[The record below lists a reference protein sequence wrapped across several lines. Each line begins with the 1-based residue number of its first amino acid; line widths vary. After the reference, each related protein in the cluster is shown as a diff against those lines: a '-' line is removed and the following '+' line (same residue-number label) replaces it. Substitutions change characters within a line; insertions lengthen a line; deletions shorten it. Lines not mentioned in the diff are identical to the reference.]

1 MTLLAFLSTSE
12 ARPLEDSTLTL
23 EAMTLAMPG
32 DATGG
37 FGAAVRGDRNG
48 YLRVD
53 SRSQATGDWIA
64 RGTIG
69 VDCFGGWDFF
79 DLNVGASLAG
89 AGDWRDRA
97 VYGQLGAGVEVGVGF
112 NVRRVH
118 LTAHRVQPFASSPV
132 MYGLDESAVRLAY
145 DVTDELTL
153 FGTSLRIKPDFEN
166 DVREQ
171 TYGLGASWTF

>member
-1 MTLLAFLSTSE
+1 MLLLAWMTTSE
-12 ARPLEDSTLTL
+12 ARPLDDASYSL

-48 YLRVD
+48 FLRVD
-53 SRSQATGDWIA
+53 SRSQATGDWLA

-89 AGDWRDRA
+89 AGDWRERA

-118 LTAHRVQPFASSPV
+118 LTAHRVQPLASSPV
-132 MYGLDESAVRLAY
+132 MAGLDESAVRVSF
-145 DVTDELTL
+145 DVTDELTV
-153 FGTSLRIKPDFEN
+153 FGTSLRVRPDFES
-166 DVREQ
+166 DHREQ
-171 TYGLGASWTF
+171 AYGLGAGWTF